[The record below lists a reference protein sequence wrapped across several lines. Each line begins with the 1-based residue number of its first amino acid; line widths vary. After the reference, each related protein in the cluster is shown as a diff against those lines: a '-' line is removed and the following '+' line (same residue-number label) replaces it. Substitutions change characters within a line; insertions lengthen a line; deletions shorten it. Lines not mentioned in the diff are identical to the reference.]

1 MQMFI
6 RRPSIDQYPGVRV
19 DKDTVLE
26 YKTETVSQT
35 VEDLTLT
42 SVVIRKGDN
51 FESVLRT
58 VIQLQ
63 EGDILIFE
71 DEGRGYIK
79 PVEGFVT
86 VQEAMED
93 LAVLKEMG

>member
-79 PVEGFVT
+79 TVEGFVT